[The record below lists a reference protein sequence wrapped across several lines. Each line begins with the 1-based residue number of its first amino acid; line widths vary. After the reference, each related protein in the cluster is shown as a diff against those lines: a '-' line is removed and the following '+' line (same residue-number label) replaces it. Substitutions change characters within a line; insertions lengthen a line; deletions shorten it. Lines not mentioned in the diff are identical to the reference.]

1 MQSEKHED
9 LIMEVPAN
17 LFRGIESVG
26 GRLKLTS
33 KGLSFAS
40 HRVNFQNKPL
50 DISIQDIAEVEK
62 RNTFLI
68 VPNGLKVVLKNQ
80 QEYKFVVAK
89 RQEFYNHLKNLL

>member
-1 MQSEKHED
+1 MQSVEHEGF
-9 LIMEVPAN
+9 IMDVPAN

-33 KGLSFAS
+33 ESLFFTS
-40 HRVNFQNKPL
+40 HGVNIQNKPL
-50 DISIQDIAEVEK
+50 DIKIQDIAKVEK
-62 RNTFLI
+62 RNTFLV

-89 RQEFYNHLKNLL
+89 RQEFFNHLENLL